1 VSPRDQHLT
10 GVFLGSHAIAEGRLS
25 RAQLRSL
32 GYRRLV
38 QGVYADPALELDHR
52 LRCRGVALLLP
63 RGAAVG
69 GHSAAAWHG
78 APFAGPHDPVTVLRP
93 SDAEWKGP
101 RGVRVHRTQL
111 RPDEVMVVDGVPITS
126 GRRTAWDVA
135 ALEPLGTAVAALDAM
150 VRARSVTLTELTEM
164 ADRGAGRW
172 GVTKVRRAVPLVD
185 PRAESAPESRVRVAL
200 VLAGFCPVPQFEVVV
215 GGRCRRLDL
224 GWPEAK
230 LALEYEGAHHFEG
243 PQIVLDD
250 ERYAGLVAAGWRI
263 IRVSASDLRDLD
275 GVVARVRA
283 ALSAV

>member
-1 VSPRDQHLT
+1 
-10 GVFLGSHAIAEGRLS
+10 
-25 RAQLRSL
+25 
-32 GYRRLV
+32 
-38 QGVYADPALELDHR
+38 
-52 LRCRGVALLLP
+52 
-63 RGAAVG
+63 
-69 GHSAAAWHG
+69 
-78 APFAGPHDPVTVLRP
+78 
-93 SDAEWKGP
+93 
-101 RGVRVHRTQL
+101 
-111 RPDEVMVVDGVPITS
+111 
-126 GRRTAWDVA
+126 
-135 ALEPLGTAVAALDAM
+135 VAALDAM

-230 LALEYEGAHHFEG
+230 LALEYEGAHHFSG

-275 GVVARVRA
+275 GVVVRVRA